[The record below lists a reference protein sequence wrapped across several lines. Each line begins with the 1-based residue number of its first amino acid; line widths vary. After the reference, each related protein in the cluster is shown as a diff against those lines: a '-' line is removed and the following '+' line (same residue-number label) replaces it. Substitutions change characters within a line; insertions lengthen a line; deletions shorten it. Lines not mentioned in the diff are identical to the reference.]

1 MIGIIHVYI
10 HTYIHYHFMS
20 CSSESSLSLA
30 SADIVQMEGENC
42 VLSLIQLK
50 FATSDIFSLEIRMTK
65 LLLCNFSLWAD
76 ASFFFLNSLM
86 SVILTVRVYLCM
98 YVYIVYIVHTLVYP
112 YVCIINTRMHILC
125 VRLTY
130 VRMYVCMYL

>member
-1 MIGIIHVYI
+1 
-10 HTYIHYHFMS
+10 MS

-86 SVILTVRVYLCM
+86 SVILTVRVYVCI
-98 YVYIVYIVHTLVYP
+98 YVCVYVYIVHTLVYICM
-112 YVCIINTRMHILC
+112 YYKYMYAYFVCTH
-125 VRLTY
+125 
-130 VRMYVCMYL
+130 VCMYVL